1 MTKISS
7 WSFDN
12 DPHILAEKEHAL
24 TLARQQATT
33 QRQSWEQGLRIQQ
46 TNLDSLNI
54 DAQIARET
62 VQGKRPLLEIAR
74 LKSQT
79 NSEKLTQARL
89 NLQSAQ
95 LSTSIARDTY
105 QGLVGERSIRQ
116 KLIGQ
121 KLRNLSLQ
129 AEQLRA
135 STDAQHRSLSAELG
149 ALPLPT
155 VSAQP

>member
-1 MTKISS
+1 MTQISK

-12 DPHILAEKEHAL
+12 DPHILTEKEHAL

-33 QRQSWEQGLRIQQ
+33 QRQAWEHGLRIHQA
-46 TNLDSLNI
+46 NLDGLNL

-62 VQGKRPLLEIAR
+62 TQSKRPLLEIAQ
-74 LKSQT
+74 LKTQT
-79 NSEKLTQARL
+79 NREKLTQARL

-95 LSTSIARDTY
+95 LSTSIASDAH
-105 QGLVGERSIRQ
+105 QGLIAERSLRQ

-121 KLRNLSLQ
+121 KLRNLTLQ

-149 ALPLPT
+149 ALPLP
-155 VSAQP
+155 SI